1 MANSYVVSSLPE
13 YVEQRREEL
22 IAKSVM
28 GAPTLDFI
36 NLQTGVKGP
45 TAINLIDFD
54 VALQADACGWNE
66 DGTSTLTQR
75 IIDAKPFRVNMA
87 VCDKNLYGTWAQ
99 YQVKVA
105 AGKVASDLPFE
116 PYFVNGV
123 LDGIKEKV
131 ETLLWQGDGS
141 QAGEFD
147 GYLTIMNTEG
157 QYQAAQSATNMYEL
171 LKEAIA
177 ALPCAVSGKDDV
189 VLFTG
194 CAAFNQAIFEFL
206 DGNLYHFAPSPD
218 SLNERVAYFPGT
230 RIRVIGVPGL
240 DNVQGAQAV
249 VVAGRASNFVYG
261 TDLESDMETFDL
273 WYSKDNREFRID
285 VSFIAGA
292 QIAYPSEAVALYI

>member
-28 GAPTLDFI
+28 GAKTLDYI

-45 TAINLIDFD
+45 TALNLIDFD
-54 VALQADACGWNE
+54 IQLQDDACGWNE
-66 DGTSTLTQR
+66 AGTSTLTQR

-116 PYFVNGV
+116 QDFVNGV
-123 LDGIKEKV
+123 LNGIQERV
-131 ETLLWQGDGS
+131 EELIWQGDAS
-141 QAGEFD
+141 NAGEFD
-147 GYLTIMNTEG
+147 GFLTILG
-157 QYQAAQSATNMYEL
+157 SATSATGTTKMDL
-171 LKEAIA
+171 ISEAYA
-177 ALPCAVSGKDDV
+177 ALPCAVAGKSDV
-189 VLFTG
+189 VIFVS
-194 CAAFNQAIFEFL
+194 CATFRAWMTELVAA
-206 DGNLYHFAPSPD
+206 NLYHYDPKEAND
-218 SLNERVAYFPGT
+218 MEYMLPGANV
-230 RIRVIGVPGL
+230 RVIAVPGMA
-240 DNVQGAQAV
+240 DDAA
-249 VVAGRASNFVYG
+249 VAGRLSNFFYG

-285 VSFIAGA
+285 VSFIAGV
-292 QIAYPSEAVALYI
+292 QIAYPSEVAYYSL

>member
-28 GAPTLDFI
+28 GAKTLDFI

-45 TAINLIDFD
+45 TALNLIDFD
-54 VALQADACGWNE
+54 ITLQDDACGWNE
-66 DGTSTLTQR
+66 AGTSTLTQR

-116 PYFVNGV
+116 QDFVNGV
-123 LDGIKEKV
+123 LNGIQERV
-131 ETLLWQGDGS
+131 EELIWQGDAS
-141 QAGEFD
+141 NSGEFD
-147 GYLTIMNTEG
+147 GFLTILG
-157 QYQAAQSATNMYEL
+157 SATSATGTTKMDLVN
-171 LKEAIA
+171 EAYA
-177 ALPCAVSGKDDV
+177 ALPCAVAGKSDV
-189 VLFTG
+189 VVFVS
-194 CAAFNQAIFEFL
+194 CATFRAWMQELVAA
-206 DGNLYHFAPSPD
+206 NLYHYDPREAAD
-218 SLNERVAYFPGT
+218 MEYMLPGANV
-230 RIRVIGVPGL
+230 RVIAVPGMA
-240 DNVQGAQAV
+240 DDAA
-249 VVAGRASNFVYG
+249 VAGRLSNFFYG

-285 VSFIAGA
+285 VSFIAGV
-292 QIAYPSEAVALYI
+292 QIAYPSEVAYYTL

>member
-28 GAPTLDFI
+28 GAKTLDFI

-45 TAINLIDFD
+45 TALNLIDFD
-54 VALQADACGWNE
+54 IQLQDDACGWNE
-66 DGTSTLTQR
+66 AGTSTLTQR

-116 PYFVNGV
+116 QDFVNGV
-123 LDGIKEKV
+123 LNGIQERV
-131 ETLLWQGDGS
+131 EELIWQGDKS
-141 QAGEFD
+141 NAGEFD
-147 GYLTIMNTEG
+147 GFLTILGT
-157 QYQAAQSATNMYEL
+157 ATSATGTTKMDL
-171 LKEAIA
+171 ISEAYA
-177 ALPCAVSGKDDV
+177 ALPCAVAGKSDV
-189 VLFTG
+189 VIFVS
-194 CAAFNQAIFEFL
+194 CATFRAWMTELVAA
-206 DGNLYHFAPSPD
+206 NLYHFDPKEASAMEYM
-218 SLNERVAYFPGT
+218 LPGANV
-230 RIRVIGVPGL
+230 RVIAVPGMA
-240 DNVQGAQAV
+240 DDAA
-249 VVAGRASNFVYG
+249 VAGRLSNFFYG

-285 VSFIAGA
+285 VSFIAGV
-292 QIAYPSEAVALYI
+292 QIAYPSEVAYYTL

>member
-28 GAPTLDFI
+28 GAKTLDYI

-54 VALQADACGWNE
+54 ITLQDDACGWNE
-66 DGTSTLTQR
+66 AGTSTLTQR

-116 PYFVNGV
+116 QDFVNGV
-123 LDGIKEKV
+123 LNGIQERV
-131 ETLLWQGDGS
+131 EELIWQGDAS
-141 QAGEFD
+141 NAGEFD
-147 GYLTIMNTEG
+147 GFLTILG
-157 QYQAAQSATNMYEL
+157 SATSATGTTKMAL
-171 LKEAIA
+171 ISEAYA
-177 ALPCAVSGKDDV
+177 ALPCEVAGKSDV
-189 VLFTG
+189 VIFVS
-194 CAAFNQAIFEFL
+194 CATFRAWMQELVAA
-206 DGNLYHFAPSPD
+206 NLYHYDPKEASEMEYM
-218 SLNERVAYFPGT
+218 LPGANV
-230 RIRVIGVPGL
+230 RVIAVPGMA
-240 DNVQGAQAV
+240 DDAA
-249 VVAGRASNFVYG
+249 VAGRLSNFFYG

-285 VSFIAGA
+285 VSFIAGV
-292 QIAYPSEAVALYI
+292 QIAYPSEVAYYTL

>member
-28 GAPTLDFI
+28 GAKTLDFI

-45 TAINLIDFD
+45 TALNLIDFD
-54 VALQADACGWNE
+54 IQLQDDACGWNE
-66 DGTSTLTQR
+66 AGTSTLTQR

-116 PYFVNGV
+116 QDFVNGV
-123 LDGIKEKV
+123 LNGIQERV
-131 ETLLWQGDGS
+131 EELIWQGDKS
-141 QAGEFD
+141 NAGEFD
-147 GYLTIMNTEG
+147 GFLTILGT
-157 QYQAAQSATNMYEL
+157 ATSATGTTKMDL
-171 LKEAIA
+171 ISEAYA
-177 ALPCAVSGKDDV
+177 ALPCAVAGKSDV
-189 VLFTG
+189 VIFVS
-194 CAAFNQAIFEFL
+194 CATFRAWMTELVAA
-206 DGNLYHFAPSPD
+206 NLYHYDPKEASAMEYM
-218 SLNERVAYFPGT
+218 LPGANV
-230 RIRVIGVPGL
+230 RVIAVPGMA
-240 DNVQGAQAV
+240 DDKA
-249 VVAGRASNFVYG
+249 VAGRLSNFFYG

-285 VSFIAGA
+285 VSFIAGV
-292 QIAYPSEAVALYI
+292 QIAYPSEVAYYTL

>member
-28 GAPTLDFI
+28 GAKTLDFI

-45 TAINLIDFD
+45 TALNLIDFD
-54 VALQADACGWNE
+54 ITLQDDACGWNE
-66 DGTSTLTQR
+66 AGTSTLTQR

-116 PYFVNGV
+116 QDFVNGV
-123 LDGIKEKV
+123 LNGIQERV
-131 ETLLWQGDGS
+131 EELIWQGDAS
-141 QAGEFD
+141 NAGEFD
-147 GYLTIMNTEG
+147 GFLTILGT
-157 QYQAAQSATNMYEL
+157 ATSATGTTKMAL
-171 LKEAIA
+171 ISEAYA
-177 ALPCAVSGKDDV
+177 ALPCAVAGKSDV
-189 VLFTG
+189 VIFVS
-194 CAAFNQAIFEFL
+194 CATFRAWMQELVAA
-206 DGNLYHFAPSPD
+206 NLYHYDPKEASAMEYM
-218 SLNERVAYFPGT
+218 LPGANV
-230 RIRVIGVPGL
+230 RVIAVPGMA
-240 DNVQGAQAV
+240 DDKA
-249 VVAGRASNFVYG
+249 VAGRLSNFFYG

-285 VSFIAGA
+285 VSFIAGV
-292 QIAYPSEAVALYI
+292 QIAYPSEVAYYSL

>member
-28 GAPTLDFI
+28 GAKTLDYI

-45 TAINLIDFD
+45 TALNLIDFD
-54 VALQADACGWNE
+54 IQLQDDACGWNE
-66 DGTSTLTQR
+66 AGTSTLTQR

-116 PYFVNGV
+116 QDFVNGV
-123 LDGIKEKV
+123 LNGIQERV
-131 ETLLWQGDGS
+131 EELIWQGDAS
-141 QAGEFD
+141 NAGEFD
-147 GYLTIMNTEG
+147 GFLTILG
-157 QYQAAQSATNMYEL
+157 SATTATGTTKMDL
-171 LKEAIA
+171 VSEAYA
-177 ALPCAVSGKDDV
+177 ALPCEVAGKSDV
-189 VLFTG
+189 VIFVS
-194 CAAFNQAIFEFL
+194 CATFRAWMQELVAA
-206 DGNLYHFAPSPD
+206 NLYHYDPKEASAMEYM
-218 SLNERVAYFPGT
+218 LPGANV
-230 RIRVIGVPGL
+230 RVIAVPGMA
-240 DNVQGAQAV
+240 DDAA
-249 VVAGRASNFVYG
+249 VAGRLSNFFYG

-285 VSFIAGA
+285 VSFIAGV
-292 QIAYPSEAVALYI
+292 QIAYPSEVAYYTL

>member
-28 GAPTLDFI
+28 GAKTLDYI

-45 TAINLIDFD
+45 TALNLIDFD
-54 VALQADACGWNE
+54 ITLQDDSCGWNE
-66 DGTSTLTQR
+66 AGTSTLTQR

-116 PYFVNGV
+116 QDFVNGV
-123 LDGIKEKV
+123 LNGIQERV
-131 ETLLWQGDGS
+131 EELIWQGDAS
-141 QAGEFD
+141 NAGEFD
-147 GYLTIMNTEG
+147 GFLTILGNAT
-157 QYQAAQSATNMYEL
+157 SATGTTKMAL
-171 LKEAIA
+171 VSEAYA
-177 ALPCAVSGKDDV
+177 ALPCEVAGKSDV
-189 VLFTG
+189 VIFVS
-194 CAAFNQAIFEFL
+194 CATFRAWMQELVAA
-206 DGNLYHFAPSPD
+206 NLYHYNPG
-218 SLNERVAYFPGT
+218 NEGAMEYMLPGT
-230 RIRVIGVPGL
+230 NVRVIAVPGMA
-240 DNVQGAQAV
+240 DDKA
-249 VVAGRASNFVYG
+249 VAGRLSNFFYG

-285 VSFIAGA
+285 VSFIAGV
-292 QIAYPSEAVALYI
+292 QIAYPSEVAFYTL

>member
-28 GAPTLDFI
+28 GAKTLDFI

-45 TAINLIDFD
+45 TALNLIDFD
-54 VALQADACGWNE
+54 IQLQDDACGWNE
-66 DGTSTLTQR
+66 AGTSTLTQR

-116 PYFVNGV
+116 QDFVNGV
-123 LDGIKEKV
+123 LNGIQERV
-131 ETLLWQGDGS
+131 EELIWQGDAS
-141 QAGEFD
+141 NAGEFD
-147 GYLTIMNTEG
+147 GFLTILGNAT
-157 QYQAAQSATNMYEL
+157 SATGTTKMAL
-171 LKEAIA
+171 ISEAYA
-177 ALPCAVSGKDDV
+177 ALPCEVAGKSDV
-189 VLFTG
+189 VIFVS
-194 CAAFNQAIFEFL
+194 CATFRAWMTELVAA
-206 DGNLYHFAPSPD
+206 NLYHYDPKEASAMEYM
-218 SLNERVAYFPGT
+218 LPGANV
-230 RIRVIGVPGL
+230 RVIAVPGMA
-240 DNVQGAQAV
+240 DDKA
-249 VVAGRASNFVYG
+249 VAGRLSNFFYG

-285 VSFIAGA
+285 VSFIAGV
-292 QIAYPSEAVALYI
+292 QIAYPSEVAFYTL

>member
-28 GAPTLDFI
+28 GAKTLDYI

-45 TAINLIDFD
+45 TALNLIDFD
-54 VALQADACGWNE
+54 ITLQDDACGWNE
-66 DGTSTLTQR
+66 AGTSTLTQR

-116 PYFVNGV
+116 QDFVNGV
-123 LDGIKEKV
+123 LNGIQERV
-131 ETLLWQGDGS
+131 EELIWQGDAS
-141 QAGEFD
+141 NAGEFD
-147 GYLTIMNTEG
+147 GFLTILG
-157 QYQAAQSATNMYEL
+157 SATSATGTTKMAL
-171 LKEAIA
+171 VSEAYA
-177 ALPCAVSGKDDV
+177 ALPCEVAGKSDV
-189 VLFTG
+189 VIFVS
-194 CAAFNQAIFEFL
+194 CATFRAWMQELVAA
-206 DGNLYHFAPSPD
+206 NLYHYDPKEASAMEYM
-218 SLNERVAYFPGT
+218 LPGANV
-230 RIRVIGVPGL
+230 RVIAVPGMA
-240 DNVQGAQAV
+240 DDKA
-249 VVAGRASNFVYG
+249 VAGRLSNFFYG

-285 VSFIAGA
+285 VSFIAGV
-292 QIAYPSEAVALYI
+292 QIAYPSEVAYYSL

>member
-28 GAPTLDFI
+28 GAKTLDYI

-45 TAINLIDFD
+45 TALNLIDFD
-54 VALQADACGWNE
+54 ITLQDDACGWNE
-66 DGTSTLTQR
+66 AGTSTLTQR

-116 PYFVNGV
+116 QDFVNGV
-123 LDGIKEKV
+123 LNGIQERV
-131 ETLLWQGDGS
+131 EELIWQGDAS
-141 QAGEFD
+141 NAGEFD
-147 GYLTIMNTEG
+147 GFLTILGNAT
-157 QYQAAQSATNMYEL
+157 SATGTTKMAL
-171 LKEAIA
+171 VSEAYA
-177 ALPCAVSGKDDV
+177 ALPCEVAGKSDV
-189 VLFTG
+189 VVFVS
-194 CAAFNQAIFEFL
+194 CATFRAWMQELVAA
-206 DGNLYHFAPSPD
+206 NLYHYNPG
-218 SLNERVAYFPGT
+218 NEGAMEYMLPGT
-230 RIRVIGVPGL
+230 NVRVIAVPGMA
-240 DNVQGAQAV
+240 DDKA
-249 VVAGRASNFVYG
+249 VAGRLSNFFYG

-285 VSFIAGA
+285 VSFIAGV
-292 QIAYPSEAVALYI
+292 QIAYPSEVAFYTL

>member
-28 GAPTLDFI
+28 GAKTLDYI

-45 TAINLIDFD
+45 TALNLIDFD
-54 VALQADACGWNE
+54 ITLQDDACGWNE
-66 DGTSTLTQR
+66 AGTSTLTQR

-116 PYFVNGV
+116 QDFVNGV
-123 LDGIKEKV
+123 LNGIQERV
-131 ETLLWQGDGS
+131 EELIWQGDGS
-141 QAGEFD
+141 NAGEFD
-147 GYLTIMNTEG
+147 GFLTILGNAT
-157 QYQAAQSATNMYEL
+157 SATGTTKMAL
-171 LKEAIA
+171 VSEAYA
-177 ALPCAVSGKDDV
+177 ALPCEVAGKSDV
-189 VLFTG
+189 VIFVS
-194 CAAFNQAIFEFL
+194 CATFRAWMQELVAA
-206 DGNLYHFAPSPD
+206 NLYHYNPG
-218 SLNERVAYFPGT
+218 NEGAMEYMLPGT
-230 RIRVIGVPGL
+230 NVRVIAVPGMA
-240 DNVQGAQAV
+240 DDKA
-249 VVAGRASNFVYG
+249 VAGRLSNFFYG

-285 VSFIAGA
+285 VSFIAGV
-292 QIAYPSEAVALYI
+292 QIAYPSEVAFYTL

>member
-28 GAPTLDFI
+28 GAKTLDFI

-45 TAINLIDFD
+45 TALNLIDFD
-54 VALQADACGWNE
+54 IQLQDDACGWNE
-66 DGTSTLTQR
+66 AGTSTLTQR

-116 PYFVNGV
+116 QDFVNGV
-123 LDGIKEKV
+123 LNGIQERV
-131 ETLLWQGDGS
+131 EELIWQGDAS
-141 QAGEFD
+141 NAGEFD
-147 GYLTIMNTEG
+147 GFLTILG
-157 QYQAAQSATNMYEL
+157 SATTATGTTKMDL
-171 LKEAIA
+171 ISEAYA
-177 ALPCAVSGKDDV
+177 ALPCEVAGKSDV
-189 VLFTG
+189 VIFVS
-194 CAAFNQAIFEFL
+194 CATFRAWMTELVAA
-206 DGNLYHFAPSPD
+206 NLYHYDPKEASAMEYM
-218 SLNERVAYFPGT
+218 LPGANV
-230 RIRVIGVPGL
+230 RVIAVPGMA
-240 DNVQGAQAV
+240 DDAA
-249 VVAGRASNFVYG
+249 VAGRLSNFFYG

-285 VSFIAGA
+285 VSFIAGV
-292 QIAYPSEAVALYI
+292 QIAYPSEVAYYSL

>member
-28 GAPTLDFI
+28 GAKTLDFI

-45 TAINLIDFD
+45 TALNLIDFD
-54 VALQADACGWNE
+54 IQLQDDACGWNE
-66 DGTSTLTQR
+66 AGTSTLTQR

-116 PYFVNGV
+116 QDFVNGV
-123 LDGIKEKV
+123 LNGIQERV
-131 ETLLWQGDGS
+131 EELIWQGDAS
-141 QAGEFD
+141 NAGEFD
-147 GYLTIMNTEG
+147 GFLTILG
-157 QYQAAQSATNMYEL
+157 SATTATGTTKMAL
-171 LKEAIA
+171 VSEAYA
-177 ALPCAVSGKDDV
+177 ALPCEVAGKSDV
-189 VLFTG
+189 VIFVS
-194 CAAFNQAIFEFL
+194 CATFRAWMQELVAA
-206 DGNLYHFAPSPD
+206 NLYHYDPKEASAMEYM
-218 SLNERVAYFPGT
+218 LPGANV
-230 RIRVIGVPGL
+230 RVIAVPGMA
-240 DNVQGAQAV
+240 DDAA
-249 VVAGRASNFVYG
+249 VAGRLSNFFYG

-285 VSFIAGA
+285 VSFIAGV
-292 QIAYPSEAVALYI
+292 QIAYPSEVAYYTL

>member
-28 GAPTLDFI
+28 GAKTLDFI

-45 TAINLIDFD
+45 TALNLIDFD
-54 VALQADACGWNE
+54 IQLQDDACGWNE
-66 DGTSTLTQR
+66 AGTSTLTQR

-116 PYFVNGV
+116 QDFVNGV
-123 LDGIKEKV
+123 LNGIQERV
-131 ETLLWQGDGS
+131 EELIWQGDKS
-141 QAGEFD
+141 NAGEFD
-147 GYLTIMNTEG
+147 GFLTILGT
-157 QYQAAQSATNMYEL
+157 ATSATGTTKMDL
-171 LKEAIA
+171 ISEAYA
-177 ALPCAVSGKDDV
+177 ALPCAVAGKSDV
-189 VLFTG
+189 VIFVS
-194 CAAFNQAIFEFL
+194 CATFRAWMTELVAA
-206 DGNLYHFAPSPD
+206 NLYHYDPKEASAMEYM
-218 SLNERVAYFPGT
+218 LPGANV
-230 RIRVIGVPGL
+230 RVIAVPGMA
-240 DNVQGAQAV
+240 DDAA
-249 VVAGRASNFVYG
+249 VAGRLSNFFYG

-285 VSFIAGA
+285 VSFIAGV
-292 QIAYPSEAVALYI
+292 QIAYPSEVAYYTL

>member
-28 GAPTLDFI
+28 GAKTLDFI

-45 TAINLIDFD
+45 TALNLIDFD
-54 VALQADACGWNE
+54 IQLQDDACGWNE
-66 DGTSTLTQR
+66 AGTSTLTQR

-116 PYFVNGV
+116 QDFVNGV
-123 LDGIKEKV
+123 LNGIQERV
-131 ETLLWQGDGS
+131 EELIWQGDAS
-141 QAGEFD
+141 NAGEFD
-147 GYLTIMNTEG
+147 GFLTILG
-157 QYQAAQSATNMYEL
+157 SATSATGTTKMDL
-171 LKEAIA
+171 ISEAYA
-177 ALPCAVSGKDDV
+177 ALPCAVAGKSDV
-189 VLFTG
+189 VVFVS
-194 CAAFNQAIFEFL
+194 CATFRAWMTELVAA
-206 DGNLYHFAPSPD
+206 NLYHYDPKEASAMEYM
-218 SLNERVAYFPGT
+218 LPGANV
-230 RIRVIGVPGL
+230 RVIAVPGMA
-240 DNVQGAQAV
+240 DDKA
-249 VVAGRASNFVYG
+249 VAGRLSNFFYG

-285 VSFIAGA
+285 VSFIAGV
-292 QIAYPSEAVALYI
+292 QIAYPSEVAYYSL

>member
-28 GAPTLDFI
+28 GAKTLDFI

-45 TAINLIDFD
+45 TALNLIDFD
-54 VALQADACGWNE
+54 IQLQDDACGWNE
-66 DGTSTLTQR
+66 AGTSTLTQR

-116 PYFVNGV
+116 QDFVNGV
-123 LDGIKEKV
+123 LNGIQERV
-131 ETLLWQGDGS
+131 EELIWQGDAS
-141 QAGEFD
+141 NAGEFD
-147 GYLTIMNTEG
+147 GFLTILG
-157 QYQAAQSATNMYEL
+157 SATSATGTTKMDL
-171 LKEAIA
+171 ISEAYA
-177 ALPCAVSGKDDV
+177 ALPCEVAGKSDV
-189 VLFTG
+189 VIFVS
-194 CAAFNQAIFEFL
+194 CATFRAWMTELVAA
-206 DGNLYHFAPSPD
+206 NLYHYDPKEASAMEYM
-218 SLNERVAYFPGT
+218 LPGANV
-230 RIRVIGVPGL
+230 RVIAVPGMA
-240 DNVQGAQAV
+240 DDAA
-249 VVAGRASNFVYG
+249 VAGRLSNFFYG

-285 VSFIAGA
+285 VSFIAGV
-292 QIAYPSEAVALYI
+292 QIAYPSEVAYYTL

>member
-28 GAPTLDFI
+28 GAKTLDYI

-45 TAINLIDFD
+45 TALNLIDFD
-54 VALQADACGWNE
+54 IKLQDDACGWNE
-66 DGTSTLTQR
+66 AGTSTLTQR

-116 PYFVNGV
+116 QDFVNGV
-123 LDGIKEKV
+123 LNGIQERV
-131 ETLLWQGDGS
+131 EELIWQGNKS
-141 QAGEFD
+141 NAGEFD
-147 GYLTIMNTEG
+147 GFLTILGNAT
-157 QYQAAQSATNMYEL
+157 SATGTTKMAL
-171 LKEAIA
+171 VSEAYA
-177 ALPCAVSGKDDV
+177 ALPCEVAGKSDV
-189 VLFTG
+189 VIFVS
-194 CAAFNQAIFEFL
+194 CATFRAWMQELVAA
-206 DGNLYHFAPSPD
+206 NLYHYDPKEASAMEYM
-218 SLNERVAYFPGT
+218 LPGANV
-230 RIRVIGVPGL
+230 RVIAVPGMA
-240 DNVQGAQAV
+240 DDKA
-249 VVAGRASNFVYG
+249 VAGRLSNFFYG

-285 VSFIAGA
+285 VSFIAGV
-292 QIAYPSEAVALYI
+292 QIAYPSEVAYYTL

>member
-28 GAPTLDFI
+28 GAKTLDFI

-45 TAINLIDFD
+45 TALNLIDFD
-54 VALQADACGWNE
+54 VQLQADACGWNE
-66 DGTSTLTQR
+66 AGTSTLTQR

-116 PYFVNGV
+116 QDFVNGV
-123 LDGIKEKV
+123 LNGIQERV
-131 ETLLWQGDGS
+131 EELIWQGDGS

-147 GYLTIMNTEG
+147 GFLTILGNAT
-157 QYQAAQSATNMYEL
+157 SATGTTKMAL
-171 LKEAIA
+171 VSEAYA
-177 ALPCAVSGKDDV
+177 ALPCEVAGKSDV
-189 VLFTG
+189 VIFVS
-194 CAAFNQAIFEFL
+194 CATFRAWMQELVAA
-206 DGNLYHFAPSPD
+206 NLYHFDPKEASAMEYM
-218 SLNERVAYFPGT
+218 LPGANV
-230 RIRVIGVPGL
+230 RVIAVPGMA
-240 DNVQGAQAV
+240 DDAA
-249 VVAGRASNFVYG
+249 VAGRLSNFFYG

-285 VSFIAGA
+285 VSFIAGV
-292 QIAYPSEAVALYI
+292 QIAYPSEVAYYTL

>member
-28 GAPTLDFI
+28 GAKTLDFI

-45 TAINLIDFD
+45 TALNLIDFD
-54 VALQADACGWNE
+54 IQLQDDACGWNE
-66 DGTSTLTQR
+66 AGTSTLTQR

-116 PYFVNGV
+116 QDFVNGV
-123 LDGIKEKV
+123 LNGIQERV
-131 ETLLWQGDGS
+131 EELIWQGDAS
-141 QAGEFD
+141 NAGEFD
-147 GYLTIMNTEG
+147 GFLTILGT
-157 QYQAAQSATNMYEL
+157 ATSATGTTKMDL
-171 LKEAIA
+171 ISEAYA
-177 ALPCAVSGKDDV
+177 ALPCAVAGKSDV
-189 VLFTG
+189 VIFVS
-194 CAAFNQAIFEFL
+194 CATFRAWMQELVAA
-206 DGNLYHFAPSPD
+206 NLYHYDPKEASAMEYM
-218 SLNERVAYFPGT
+218 LPGANV
-230 RIRVIGVPGL
+230 RVIAVPGMA
-240 DNVQGAQAV
+240 DDKA
-249 VVAGRASNFVYG
+249 VAGRLSNFFYG

-285 VSFIAGA
+285 VSFIAGV
-292 QIAYPSEAVALYI
+292 QIAYPSEVAFYTL

>member
-28 GAPTLDFI
+28 GAKTLDYI

-45 TAINLIDFD
+45 TALNLIDFD
-54 VALQADACGWNE
+54 VQLQDDACGWNE
-66 DGTSTLTQR
+66 AGTSTLTQR

-116 PYFVNGV
+116 QDFVNGV
-123 LDGIKEKV
+123 LNGIQERV
-131 ETLLWQGDGS
+131 EELIWQGNKS
-141 QAGEFD
+141 NAGEFD
-147 GYLTIMNTEG
+147 GFLTILGT
-157 QYQAAQSATNMYEL
+157 ATSATGTTKMAL
-171 LKEAIA
+171 ISEAYA
-177 ALPCAVSGKDDV
+177 ALPCEVAGKSDV
-189 VLFTG
+189 VIFVS
-194 CAAFNQAIFEFL
+194 CATFRAWMQELVAA
-206 DGNLYHFAPSPD
+206 NLYHYDPKEASAMEYM
-218 SLNERVAYFPGT
+218 LPGANV
-230 RIRVIGVPGL
+230 RVIAVPGMA
-240 DNVQGAQAV
+240 DNKA
-249 VVAGRASNFVYG
+249 VAGRLSNFFYG

-285 VSFIAGA
+285 VSFIAGV
-292 QIAYPSEAVALYI
+292 QIAYPSEVAYYTL

>member
-28 GAPTLDFI
+28 GAKTLDFI

-45 TAINLIDFD
+45 TALNLIDFD
-54 VALQADACGWNE
+54 ITLQDDACGWNE
-66 DGTSTLTQR
+66 AGTSTLTQR

-116 PYFVNGV
+116 QDFVNGV
-123 LDGIKEKV
+123 LNGIQERV
-131 ETLLWQGDGS
+131 EELIWQGDAS
-141 QAGEFD
+141 NSGEFD
-147 GYLTIMNTEG
+147 GFLTILG
-157 QYQAAQSATNMYEL
+157 SATSATGTTKMDL
-171 LKEAIA
+171 ISEAYA
-177 ALPCAVSGKDDV
+177 ALPCAVAGTSDV
-189 VLFTG
+189 VIFVS
-194 CAAFNQAIFEFL
+194 CATFRAWMQELVAA
-206 DGNLYHFAPSPD
+206 NLYHYDPKEASAMEYM
-218 SLNERVAYFPGT
+218 LPGANV
-230 RIRVIGVPGL
+230 RVIAVPGMA
-240 DNVQGAQAV
+240 DDAA
-249 VVAGRASNFVYG
+249 VAGRLSNFFYG

-285 VSFIAGA
+285 VSFIAGV
-292 QIAYPSEAVALYI
+292 QIAYPSEVAYYSL

>member
-28 GAPTLDFI
+28 GAKTLDYI

-45 TAINLIDFD
+45 TALNLIDFD
-54 VALQADACGWNE
+54 IQLQDDACGWNE
-66 DGTSTLTQR
+66 AGTSTLTQR

-116 PYFVNGV
+116 QDFVNGV
-123 LDGIKEKV
+123 LNGIQERV
-131 ETLLWQGDGS
+131 EELIWQGNKS
-141 QAGEFD
+141 NAGEFD
-147 GYLTIMNTEG
+147 GFLTILGNAT
-157 QYQAAQSATNMYEL
+157 SATGTTKMAL
-171 LKEAIA
+171 ISEAYA
-177 ALPCAVSGKDDV
+177 ALPCEVAGKSDV
-189 VLFTG
+189 VIFVS
-194 CAAFNQAIFEFL
+194 CATFRAWMQELVAA
-206 DGNLYHFAPSPD
+206 NLYHYDPKEASAMEYM
-218 SLNERVAYFPGT
+218 LPGANV
-230 RIRVIGVPGL
+230 RVIAVPGMA
-240 DNVQGAQAV
+240 DNKA
-249 VVAGRASNFVYG
+249 VAGRLSNFFYG

-285 VSFIAGA
+285 VSFIAGV
-292 QIAYPSEAVALYI
+292 QIAYPSEVAFYTL

>member
-28 GAPTLDFI
+28 GAKTLDYI

-45 TAINLIDFD
+45 TALNLIDFD
-54 VALQADACGWNE
+54 ITLQDDACGWNE
-66 DGTSTLTQR
+66 AGTSTLTQR

-116 PYFVNGV
+116 QDFVNGV
-123 LDGIKEKV
+123 LNGIQERV
-131 ETLLWQGDGS
+131 EELIWQGDAS
-141 QAGEFD
+141 NAGEFD
-147 GYLTIMNTEG
+147 GFLTILGNAT
-157 QYQAAQSATNMYEL
+157 SATGTTKMAL
-171 LKEAIA
+171 VSEAYA
-177 ALPCAVSGKDDV
+177 ALPCEVAGKSDV
-189 VLFTG
+189 VIFVS
-194 CAAFNQAIFEFL
+194 CATFRAWMQELVAA
-206 DGNLYHFAPSPD
+206 NLYHYNPG
-218 SLNERVAYFPGT
+218 NEGAMEYMLPGT
-230 RIRVIGVPGL
+230 NVRVIAVPGMA
-240 DNVQGAQAV
+240 DDKA
-249 VVAGRASNFVYG
+249 VAGRLSNFFYG

-285 VSFIAGA
+285 VSFIAGV
-292 QIAYPSEAVALYI
+292 QIAYPSEVAFYTL

>member
-28 GAPTLDFI
+28 GAKTLDFI

-45 TAINLIDFD
+45 TALNLIDFD
-54 VALQADACGWNE
+54 IQLQDDACGWNE
-66 DGTSTLTQR
+66 AGTSTLTQR

-116 PYFVNGV
+116 QDFVNGV
-123 LDGIKEKV
+123 LNGIQERV
-131 ETLLWQGDGS
+131 EELIWQGDKS
-141 QAGEFD
+141 NAGEFD
-147 GYLTIMNTEG
+147 GFLTILGNAT
-157 QYQAAQSATNMYEL
+157 SATGTTKMAL
-171 LKEAIA
+171 ISEAYA
-177 ALPCAVSGKDDV
+177 ALPCEVAGKSDV
-189 VLFTG
+189 VIFVS
-194 CAAFNQAIFEFL
+194 CATFRAWMQELVAA
-206 DGNLYHFAPSPD
+206 NLYHYDPKEASAMEYM
-218 SLNERVAYFPGT
+218 LPGANV
-230 RIRVIGVPGL
+230 RVIAVPGMA
-240 DNVQGAQAV
+240 DDKA
-249 VVAGRASNFVYG
+249 VAGRLSNFFYG

-285 VSFIAGA
+285 VSFIAGV
-292 QIAYPSEAVALYI
+292 QIAYPSEVAFYTL

>member
-28 GAPTLDFI
+28 GAKTLDFI

-45 TAINLIDFD
+45 TALNLIDFD
-54 VALQADACGWNE
+54 VQLQADACGWNE
-66 DGTSTLTQR
+66 AGTSTLTQR

-116 PYFVNGV
+116 QDFVNGV
-123 LDGIKEKV
+123 LNGIQERV
-131 ETLLWQGDGS
+131 EELIWQGDGS
-141 QAGEFD
+141 KAGEFD
-147 GYLTIMNTEG
+147 GFLTILGNAT
-157 QYQAAQSATNMYEL
+157 SATGTTKMAL
-171 LKEAIA
+171 ISEAYA
-177 ALPCAVSGKDDV
+177 ALPCEVAGKSDV
-189 VLFTG
+189 VIFVS
-194 CAAFNQAIFEFL
+194 CATFRAWMQELVAA
-206 DGNLYHFAPSPD
+206 NLYHYDPKEASAMEYM
-218 SLNERVAYFPGT
+218 LPGANV
-230 RIRVIGVPGL
+230 RVIAVPGMA
-240 DNVQGAQAV
+240 DNKA
-249 VVAGRASNFVYG
+249 VAGRLSNFFYG

-285 VSFIAGA
+285 VSFIAGV
-292 QIAYPSEAVALYI
+292 QIAYPSEVAYYTL